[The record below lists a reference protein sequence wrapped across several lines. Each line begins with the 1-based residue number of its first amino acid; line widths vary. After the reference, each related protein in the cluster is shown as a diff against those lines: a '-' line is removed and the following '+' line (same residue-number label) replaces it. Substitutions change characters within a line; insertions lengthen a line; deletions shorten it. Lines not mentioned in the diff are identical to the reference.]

1 MHDSFNG
8 NNSRKNAYTNGWKQA
23 QNLMPLVKHT
33 PVVRNAFKNN
43 AAQKAPTQPTTG
55 YTGGAGGSSGRR
67 YSSGSSGGSTGTTT
81 TAAST
86 VSGGNAYA
94 DWLDQQRAMIEAAAA
109 AKRQAAQQAYDRG
122 MSALG
127 TAYGAQKD
135 ALQRNYDSSVGT
147 MNESYQNGV
156 NSTNQQADKTM
167 NEAYINYML
176 SRRNLPQMLSAQ
188 GINGGAAEST
198 MAGLANNYGNSRN
211 EIDVNRNDTLGTL
224 LEKFNANKA
233 SALQAMNSA
242 QAELEQ
248 RKMAYQMQLEQALQ
262 EGIVSAAN
270 DRYDA
275 LASIGNN
282 YLSKLADMGISMQD
296 AADAAGAV
304 GYTAGNTPQSVSV
317 QQGSG
322 STGRTNYELVN
333 RLFGQGY
340 TTDDVISSLSAM
352 GYTPQTIQQMLM
364 GAA

>member
-23 QNLMPLVKHT
+23 QDLMPLVNHT
-33 PVVRNAFKNN
+33 RAVRNAFKNN

-147 MNESYQNGV
+147 MTESYQNGV

-198 MAGLANNYGNSRN
+198 MAGLANNYGNSRY
-211 EIDVNRNDTLGTL
+211 EIDVNRNYTLGTL
-224 LEKFNANKA
+224 LEKFNAN
-233 SALQAMNSA
+233 
-242 QAELEQ
+242 
-248 RKMAYQMQLEQALQ
+248 
-262 EGIVSAAN
+262 
-270 DRYDA
+270 
-275 LASIGNN
+275 
-282 YLSKLADMGISMQD
+282 
-296 AADAAGAV
+296 
-304 GYTAGNTPQSVSV
+304 
-317 QQGSG
+317 
-322 STGRTNYELVN
+322 
-333 RLFGQGY
+333 
-340 TTDDVISSLSAM
+340 
-352 GYTPQTIQQMLM
+352 
-364 GAA
+364 

>member
-1 MHDSFNG
+1 MNDRFNG

-23 QNLMPLVKHT
+23 QVLMPLANHT
-33 PVVRNAFKNN
+33 PVVRNAFKNA

-67 YSSGSSGGSTGTTT
+67 YRTGTTT

-86 VSGGNAYA
+86 VSSGNAYA
-94 DWLDQQRAMIEAAAA
+94 DWLDQQREIIEAAAA

-147 MNESYQNGV
+147 MTESYQNGV

-188 GINGGAAEST
+188 GVNGGAAEST
-198 MAGLANNYGNSRN
+198 MAGLANYGNSRN
-211 EIDVNRNDTLGTL
+211 EIDVNRNNTLGTL

-233 SALQAMNSA
+233 SALQALNSA

-282 YLSKLADMGISMQD
+282 YLSKLADMGSSMQD

-352 GYTPQTIQQMLM
+352 GYKPQTIQRMLM

>member
-8 NNSRKNAYTNGWKQA
+8 NNSRKNAYTNGWKLA
-23 QNLMPLVKHT
+23 QDLLPMVNHT
-33 PVVRNAFKNN
+33 QTVSNAFKNN

-55 YTGGAGGSSGRR
+55 YTGGAGGGSGRS
-67 YSSGSSGGSTGTTT
+67 YGSGSGGSTA
-81 TAAST
+81 AAST
-86 VSGGNAYA
+86 ASSGNAYA
-94 DWLDQQRAMIEAAAA
+94 NWLDQQREIIEAAAA
-109 AKRQAAQQAYDRG
+109 AKRQAAQQAYDRS

-127 TAYGAQKD
+127 TAYGAQQD
-135 ALQRNYDSSVGT
+135 ALKRNYDSSIGT
-147 MNESYQNGV
+147 MTESYQNGV
-156 NSTNQQADKTM
+156 NSTNRQADKTM

-198 MAGLANNYGNSRN
+198 MAGLANNYGSSRN
-211 EIDVNRNDTLGTL
+211 EIDVNRNNTLGTL

-233 SALQAMNSA
+233 SALQALNSA

-248 RKMAYQMQLEQALQ
+248 RRMAYQMQLEQALQ

-282 YLSKLADMGISMQD
+282 YLSKLEDMGISMQD
-296 AADAAGAV
+296 AADAAAAV
-304 GYTAGNTPQSVSV
+304 GYAAGNTPQSVSV
-317 QQGSG
+317 QQGGG

-352 GYTPQTIQQMLM
+352 GYEPQTIQRMLM

>member
-8 NNSRKNAYTNGWKQA
+8 NNSRKNAYTNGWKLA
-23 QNLMPLVKHT
+23 QDLLPMVNHT
-33 PVVRNAFKNN
+33 QTVSNAFKNT
-43 AAQKAPTQPTTG
+43 AAQKATTKPTTG
-55 YTGGAGGSSGRR
+55 YTGGAGGSSRRR
-67 YSSGSSGGSTGTTT
+67 YSSGSGGSTA
-81 TAAST
+81 AAST
-86 VSGGNAYA
+86 ASGGNAYA
-94 DWLDQQRAMIEAAAA
+94 NWLDQQREIIEAAAA
-109 AKRQAAQQAYDRG
+109 AKRQAAQQAYDRS

-147 MNESYQNGV
+147 MTESYQNGV
-156 NSTNQQADKTM
+156 NSTNRQADKTM

-198 MAGLANNYGNSRN
+198 MAGLANNYGSSRN
-211 EIDVNRNDTLGTL
+211 EIDVNRNNTLGTL

-233 SALQAMNSA
+233 SALQALNSA

-248 RKMAYQMQLEQALQ
+248 RRMAYQMQLEQALQ

-282 YLSKLADMGISMQD
+282 YLSKLADMDISMHD
-296 AADAAGAV
+296 AADAAAAV

-317 QQGSG
+317 QQGGG

-340 TTDDVISSLSAM
+340 TTNDVISSLSAM
-352 GYTPQTIQQMLM
+352 GYKPQTIQRMLM